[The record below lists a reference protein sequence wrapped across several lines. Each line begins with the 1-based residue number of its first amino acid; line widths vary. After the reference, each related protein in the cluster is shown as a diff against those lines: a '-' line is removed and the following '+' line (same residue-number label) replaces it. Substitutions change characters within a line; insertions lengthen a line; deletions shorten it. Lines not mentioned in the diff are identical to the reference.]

1 MYQIHPLFKL
11 SLLGILGFAF
21 FKLMQE
27 LKVHESDSWLG
38 FLFGD
43 GASILAGIYVLYF
56 FYLIV
61 TRYIDAIV
69 DGISPVTKLF
79 SRK

>member
-27 LKVHESDSWLG
+27 LKVTSSDHGWVS
-38 FLFGD
+38 
-43 GASILAGIYVLYF
+43 
-56 FYLIV
+56 YLV
-61 TRYIDAIV
+61 M
-69 DGISPVTKLF
+69 GHQS
-79 SRK
+79 